1 MVAETRGNFLQ
12 QKETEQAS
20 KPREW
25 QNYDVCSIWGMC
37 WNCNFS
43 KKNMGG
49 RKKDAMVKGLD
60 PGRGLRA
67 ICCLC
72 VLLCLETAVFREK
85 EMAVIDL
92 LDR

>member
-25 QNYDVCSIWGMC
+25 QNYDVCSIWES
-37 WNCNFS
+37 NFS
-43 KKNMGG
+43 KKIWVEE
-49 RKKDAMVKGLD
+49 KDAMVKGLD
-60 PGRGLRA
+60 PGRDLRA

-72 VLLCLETAVFREK
+72 VLLCLESAVFSREGDGG
-85 EMAVIDL
+85 A
-92 LDR
+92 